1 MLWFA
6 LIACAALVVGLLT
19 WIGVLTWRLH
29 AQAIVLKV
37 SQSDLRV
44 ETAHLQDEQD
54 RSWSL
59 GQRLKEAVV
68 SKALKRNGNGNGGCK
83 CHYCKH
89 FEIRDDIHLSED
101 TEQTQKQG

>member
-59 GQRLKEAVV
+59 GQRLKEVVV
-68 SKALKRNGNGNGGCK
+68 SKALK